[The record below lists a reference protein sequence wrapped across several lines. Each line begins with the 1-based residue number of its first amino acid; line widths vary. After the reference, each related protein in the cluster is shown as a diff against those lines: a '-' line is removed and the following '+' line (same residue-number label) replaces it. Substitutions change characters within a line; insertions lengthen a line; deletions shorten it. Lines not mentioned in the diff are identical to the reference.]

1 MIQTV
6 EIAVE
11 SSILVW
17 LGENKL
23 DFVKLLH
30 VKLYILWMNAIRD
43 ITAMNTGAYTLV
55 GLIVQ
60 AIPNANN

>member
-17 LGENKL
+17 LGENKQ

-30 VKLYILWMNAIRD
+30 VRLYILRMNAIQD
-43 ITAMNTGAYTLV
+43 ITAMITGAYTLV